1 MCGITGWVDWNRDL
15 TAERATL
22 TAMTDTMACRGP
34 DADGVWLSPRAALG
48 HRRLAVIDIEGGA
61 QPMAASASTYDDSA
75 PAAVVTFAG
84 EIYNFR
90 ELRAELVGRGHR
102 MRTRSD
108 TEVLVHAYLE
118 WGTAFVSR
126 LNGMFSFAIWDTR
139 RQTLVLGRDRLGIK
153 PLYYHDYGTGVLFGS
168 EPKALLANPL
178 FSPELDDEGIAEVFA
193 MPGAPTPGHGVY
205 RGLEMVRPGTVV
217 VVKPEGPPRQIRY
230 WQLESRPHNDDLPTT
245 VATVRELLEDI
256 VERQLI
262 SDVPLGVMLSGGV
275 DSSALTAL
283 AAGVAARQ
291 GRGKVHTYS
300 VDFLE
305 SEEAFRPDMLHPSLD
320 APYVRMVADHVGTM
334 HSPVIVDNDDL
345 FGQRMASLRARDLPS
360 WGEMDLSLYL
370 LCKGIRR
377 HCTVALS
384 GESADEIFGGYPYF
398 YRPQALAADTFP
410 WMAFDRLGPAG
421 LLKPEVRAAVR
432 PEEYIAR
439 RYAEAIAEVPRLAGE
454 TGHDRR
460 IREVSYLALTRW
472 LPALLDRKDRMSMA
486 AALEVRVPYCDHRLV
501 EYVWNVPW
509 AMKNVDGVQKG
520 LLRRAVADLL
530 PDEVVHRPKSAYPT
544 LQDRRYDVALANW
557 MRDLLAD
564 PSSPVFDLVERETV
578 RSLLDAGH
586 PVPGPWMSGMAY
598 LLYLNEWLTTYR
610 VRVL

>member
-15 TAERATL
+15 TVEGSTL
-22 TAMTDTMACRGP
+22 QAMTDTMVCRGP

-48 HRRLAVIDIEGGA
+48 HRRLAVIDIEGGT
-61 QPMAASASTYDDSA
+61 QPMCAPADRE

-90 ELRAELVGRGHR
+90 ELRAVLVARGHR

-108 TEVLVHAYLE
+108 TEILLHAYLE
-118 WGTAFVSR
+118 WGTDFVRR
-126 LNGMFSFAIWDTR
+126 LNGMFSFAIWDTEK
-139 RQTLVLGRDRLGIK
+139 QSLLLVRDRLGVK
-153 PLYYHDYGTGVLFGS
+153 PLYYHAYSTGVLFGS
-168 EPKALLANPL
+168 EPKAILANPL
-178 FSPELDDEGIAEVFA
+178 FTPSLDDQGIAEVFA

-205 RGLEMVRPGTVV
+205 KGLDMVRPGTVV
-217 VVKPEGPPRQIRY
+217 IVNKHSQPRQVRY
-230 WQLESRPHNDDLPTT
+230 WQLESHEHTDDLPTT

-256 VERQLI
+256 VEHQLV

-283 AAGVAARQ
+283 AAGVADRT

-300 VDFLE
+300 VDFQE
-305 SEEAFRPDMLHPSLD
+305 SEDHFRPDMLHPTLD

-334 HSPVIVDNDDL
+334 HSPVIVNNDDL
-345 FGQRMASLRARDLPS
+345 FGERMVSLRARDLPS

-370 LCKGIRR
+370 LCRGIRR

-398 YRPQALAADTFP
+398 YRPQALEADTFP
-410 WMAFDRLGPAG
+410 WMAFDRLGPAA
-421 LLKPEVRAAVR
+421 LLKPEVAAAVR
-432 PEEYIAR
+432 PAEYIDD
-439 RYAEAIAEVPRLAGE
+439 RYAEAISEVPRLAGE
-454 TGHDRR
+454 TGPDRR

-486 AALEVRVPYCDHRLV
+486 ASLEVRVPYCDHRLV

-509 AMKNVDGVQKG
+509 AMKNAGGVQKG
-520 LLRRAVADLL
+520 LLRQAVADLL
-530 PDEVVHRPKSAYPT
+530 PDEVVNRQKSAYPT

-564 PSSPVFDLVERETV
+564 SSAPVFELVDRDTV

-598 LLYLNEWLTTYR
+598 LLYINEWLTTYR
-610 VRVL
+610 VSVR